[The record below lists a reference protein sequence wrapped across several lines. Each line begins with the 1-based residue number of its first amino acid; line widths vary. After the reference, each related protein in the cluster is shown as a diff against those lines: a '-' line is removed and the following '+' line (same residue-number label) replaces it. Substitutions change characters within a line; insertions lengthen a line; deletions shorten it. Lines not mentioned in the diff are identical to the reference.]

1 VPAPNRPPQPTPA
14 ELEILQV
21 LWRQGPCT
29 VRDVHEALRDRHP
42 VGYTTMLKLLQIM
55 AEKGIAVRDES
66 TRSHVYRAA
75 VSEDRTKRRLV
86 SELVD
91 RAFDGS
97 AAGLIMQALSAR
109 RVSPDELQQI
119 RGLLDAAG
127 RRDP

>member
-1 VPAPNRPPQPTPA
+1 
-14 ELEILQV
+14 
-21 LWRQGPCT
+21 
-29 VRDVHEALRDRHP
+29 
-42 VGYTTMLKLLQIM
+42 VGYTTILKLLQIM
-55 AEKGIAVRDES
+55 VEKGIAVRDES
-66 TRSHVYRAA
+66 ARSHVYRAA

-97 AAGLIMQALSAR
+97 AAGLIMQALSAA

-119 RGLLDAAG
+119 RELLDAAA

>member
-1 VPAPNRPPQPTPA
+1 
-14 ELEILQV
+14 
-21 LWRQGPCT
+21 

>member
-1 VPAPNRPPQPTPA
+1 VPAPNRLPQPTPA

-21 LWRQGPCT
+21 LWRQGPGT
-29 VRDVHEALRDRHP
+29 VRDVHEALRDQHP
-42 VGYTTMLKLLQIM
+42 VGYTTILKLLQIM
-55 AEKGIAVRDES
+55 VEKGSAVRDES
-66 TRSHVYRAA
+66 ARSHVYRAA

-109 RVSPDELQQI
+109 RVTPDELQQI
-119 RGLLDAAG
+119 RELLDAAA
-127 RRDP
+127 RRDS

>member
-1 VPAPNRPPQPTPA
+1 MPAPNRLPQPTPA

-29 VRDVHEALRDRHP
+29 VRDVHEALRAQHP

-55 AEKGIAVRDES
+55 VGKGIAVRDES
-66 TRSHVYRAA
+66 ARSHVYRAA

-97 AAGLIMQALSAR
+97 AANLIMQALSAR
-109 RVSPDELQQI
+109 RVSAGELEQI
-119 RGLLDAAG
+119 RELLDTAA